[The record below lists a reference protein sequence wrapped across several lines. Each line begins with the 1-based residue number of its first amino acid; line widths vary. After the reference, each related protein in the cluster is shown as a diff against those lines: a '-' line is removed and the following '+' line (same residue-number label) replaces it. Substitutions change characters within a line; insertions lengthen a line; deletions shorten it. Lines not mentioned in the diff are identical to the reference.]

1 MKINIKYKFIIVFVM
16 FTLLQVGLLNT
27 IISFAKNDDEQVI
40 ADGTYAIKSAIN
52 SNYALDV
59 TAASNANKANV
70 ALYKYNEATNQ
81 QFKIKYLNNGYYQIT
96 AVHSGKALDVQAS
109 GKVNRTNVEQ
119 YKLNV
124 PSTENQKWK
133 IQKNTDGTYSF
144 ISECNGLYLDVF
156 QGKAQ
161 NHANI
166 QMHTKNNQV
175 NQKFKIEAV
184 DSGDVKVTGTK
195 TIADGTYAIK
205 SAINSNYT
213 LDITSASTANK
224 ANVELYK
231 YKGEKNQQFNIKYL
245 NDGFYQITAVHSGK
259 SLDVQANGKT
269 NGTNV
274 EQYKLNNPA
283 TKNQRW
289 VIKQNTD
296 GTYSFISECNGLY
309 LDVYQGLAQNHANI
323 QMYKGNNQKNQKFK
337 IEKVTQ
343 NNNNTNTGNSI
354 QGSKTIADGI
364 YSIATA
370 VSNNYVLDVEGGSKE
385 NRANIQ
391 IYEKQVANRQKFKV
405 EYLGDGT
412 YKIMAV
418 YSSKVLD
425 VQGDGKVAETNVCQY
440 TPKNPI
446 PNNEKWIIK
455 EAGGGY
461 YYIISK
467 SSGLYLDLYGGI
479 AHNGTN
485 IQIFAGHG
493 GNSQKFKFV
502 QPSELKIDT
511 AKYPKYKEKIEAL
524 MNKHPG
530 WNFELVYTG
539 LRFDDV
545 IAGEASLHS
554 RNLVPKS
561 YGGEWVCPTCGT
573 KLYDSG
579 WYCAS
584 QKARAYYM
592 DPRNFLDE
600 TNVFQFQDVNEYING
615 VCTLQ
620 GIQTKLNGTFL
631 QNYATAVDNACKN
644 QNVNPYYIIARV
656 LQEQGSSG
664 TTIGKGM
671 PGGDGKTYYNPFNIG
686 ASGNGYDQIYANAL
700 ATAKKNGWNTMQKA
714 LEGGI
719 EFCKKN
725 WLANYQ
731 NTLYLNKFDIDKRS
745 GGSLYTHQYMQN
757 LMAAYSESTTLRS
770 MYANTN
776 KLESNFTFI
785 IPMYEGMSSTIS
797 QLPSNNQE
805 TSPINVQITANGGLW
820 IRTEAN
826 EKSATIRLINKG
838 EVILSVQR
846 GVNSNWHKV
855 ITTDGKI
862 GYMSGTYLKQVQ
874 DVTNCN
880 YTAKVKT
887 QDGIGCNIRVGPST
901 SLGLVTAIAD
911 NVSVTVINQG
921 TYNNIDGYNWYRVRL
936 SNGQQGFMPSK
947 FLVK

>member
-1 MKINIKYKFIIVFVM
+1 MKLNIKYKFIVVFIM
-16 FTLLQVGLLNT
+16 FALMQVSILNA
-27 IISFAKNDDEQVI
+27 IISSAATQVV
-40 ADGTYAIKSAIN
+40 ADGVYMIKSDIN
-52 SNYALDV
+52 DQYVLDV
-59 TAASNANKANV
+59 SAASKEDKANV
-70 ALYKYNEATNQ
+70 ALYK
-81 QFKIKYLNNGYYQIT
+81 K
-96 AVHSGKALDVQAS
+96 
-109 GKVNRTNVEQ
+109 
-119 YKLNV
+119 
-124 PSTENQKWK
+124 
-133 IQKNTDGTYSF
+133 
-144 ISECNGLYLDVF
+144 NGLT
-156 QGKAQ
+156 
-161 NHANI
+161 H
-166 QMHTKNNQV
+166 
-175 NQKFKIEAV
+175 
-184 DSGDVKVTGTK
+184 
-195 TIADGTYAIK
+195 
-205 SAINSNYT
+205 
-213 LDITSASTANK
+213 
-224 ANVELYK
+224 
-231 YKGEKNQQFNIKYL
+231 QQFNIKYL
-245 NDGFYQITAVHSGK
+245 GNEYYQITAVHSGK
-259 SLDVQANGKT
+259 SLDVEGSGKALE
-269 NGTNV
+269 TNV
-274 EQYKLNNPA
+274 EQYKNNNPIS
-283 TKNQRW
+283 KNQKW
-289 VIKQNTD
+289 KIKKNAD
-296 GTYSFISECNGLY
+296 GTYSFMSECNGLYLDVYAAKAANGTNIQMFTGHGGKSQRFKLETVKSENPKQLVGTKTLENGTYAIKSAINTAYALNVANASKSDKANVILYKYNASDNQKFTLKYLDNGYYQITALHSGKSLDVEGSGQANETNVEQYKINNPMSKNQKWIIKKNTDSTYSLISECNGLY
-309 LDVYQGLAQNHANI
+309 LDVYGAKVANGTNI
-323 QMYKGNNQKNQKFK
+323 QMFTGHGGSSQKFK
-337 IEKVTQ
+337 FEKIVQTNNNS
-343 NNNNTNTGNSI
+343 NNNNNDTL
-354 QGSKTIADGI
+354 QGSKTISDGI
-364 YSIATA
+364 YSIASG
-370 VSNNYVLDVEGGSKE
+370 VSNDYVLDVEGGSKS
-385 NRANIQ
+385 NNANIQ
-391 IYEKQVANRQKFKV
+391 IYKKQVAQRQKFEVK
-405 EYLGDGT
+405 YLGDGT
-412 YKIMAV
+412 YKITSV
-418 YSSKVLD
+418 YANKVLD
-425 VQGDGKVAETNVCQY
+425 VEFGGKTPESNVCQY
-440 TPKNPI
+440 TAYNP
-446 PNNEKWIIK
+446 PSQNQKWIIK

-467 SSGLYLDLYGGI
+467 SSGLYLDLYGGN
-479 AHNGTN
+479 AKNGTN
-485 IQIFAGHG
+485 IQIYTGHG

-511 AKYPKYKEKIEAL
+511 AKYPKYKEKIETL

-554 RNLVPKS
+554 RNLVPKN
-561 YGGEWVCPTCGT
+561 YGGEWVCSTCGT

-584 QKARAYYM
+584 QKATAYYM

-631 QNYATAVDNACKN
+631 QNYATSVDNACKN

-725 WLANYQ
+725 WLENYQ

-776 KLESNFTFI
+776 KLDSNFTFI

-805 TSPINVQITANGGLW
+805 TSPINVQVTANGGLW
-820 IRTEAN
+820 IRKEAN
-826 EKSATIRLINKG
+826 EKSETIRLINKG